1 MTVTVRLVALQRADE
16 GRGHSMARMEELPD
30 GWLFHGTEVS
40 IEPETTLSCGFRIL
54 LDTEGQTREVD
65 VASVSAAGE
74 VRLSL
79 RVDDE
84 RRWWRNGG
92 RDPELDGCLDV
103 DVAATPLT
111 NTFPIRRYEALAVG
125 ESVTT
130 AIAWV
135 DVPSPRGQSRGPDLP
150 SPRARPLA
158 LQRPDA
164 RRVRPDGGRRRSGG
178 RLRRLRR
185 QNPVIR
191 AAITWRA
198 TSAAILGP

>member
-1 MTVTVRLVALQRADE
+1 MTVTVRLVAWERADE

-30 GWLFHGTEVS
+30 GWLFHGTEVL
-40 IEPETTLSCGFRIL
+40 IEPATTLSYGFRIL

-84 RRWWRNGG
+84 RRWWRNGEH
-92 RDPELDGCLDV
+92 DPELDGCLDV

-135 DVPSPRGQSRGPDLP
+135 DVPSLEVSRVD
-150 SPRARPLA
+150 
-158 LQRPDA
+158 QTY
-164 RRVRPDGGRRRSGG
+164 
-178 RLRRLRR
+178 RRLERDR
-185 QNPVIR
+185 WHYGDPTHGGFDLTVDGDGLVVDYEGFAVRIR
-191 AAITWRA
+191 
-198 TSAAILGP
+198 